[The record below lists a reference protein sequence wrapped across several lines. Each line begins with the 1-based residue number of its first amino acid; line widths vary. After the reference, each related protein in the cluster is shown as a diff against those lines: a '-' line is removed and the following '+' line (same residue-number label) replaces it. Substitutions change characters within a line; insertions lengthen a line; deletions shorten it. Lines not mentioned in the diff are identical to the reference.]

1 MPVVEAELRR
11 DPPDLEPL
19 RIVSAGT
26 TIDTDGVSFPTVV
39 VDVSERPDVGD
50 LARVVAFEGVGDL
63 TTSGEVGL
71 DPNGR
76 SVIRLVARATSPVAV
91 EFSLVFPMP
100 AYAELLGD
108 AATMGCLVIA
118 AATGDPPEVDT
129 SDWLGLDV
137 DALALRRM
145 VDFAG

>member
-1 MPVVEAELRR
+1 
-11 DPPDLEPL
+11 
-19 RIVSAGT
+19 
-26 TIDTDGVSFPTVV
+26 
-39 VDVSERPDVGD
+39 
-50 LARVVAFEGVGDL
+50 
-63 TTSGEVGL
+63 
-71 DPNGR
+71 
-76 SVIRLVARATSPVAV
+76 
-91 EFSLVFPMP
+91 MP